1 MDSPAVERGSE
12 MRKRSWMAV
21 LVAAAL
27 CLAFAAPVAA
37 KDPVRPFGGS
47 FTTHDTYD
55 LTHPG
60 CPSGAFLKADII
72 GQGQFQHLGR
82 TRIHM
87 THCTWINFETGAG
100 WTDVGDMTLTAANG
114 DTLLLHYQAT
124 FQMDPWPDF
133 VSSTIDSL
141 PWTVVGGTG
150 RFEHATGSGTGHG
163 FGIMASGSSTYWL
176 SGSISY

>member
-1 MDSPAVERGSE
+1 
-12 MRKRSWMAV
+12 MRKRSPMAV

-60 CPSGAFLKADII
+60 CPSDAFLKADII

-82 TRIHM
+82 TQIHM
-87 THCTWINFETGAG
+87 THCTWLNFETGAG
-100 WTDVGDMTLTAANG
+100 WTDVGEMTLTAANG

-150 RFEHATGSGTGHG
+150 RFEHASGSGGGTNVAV
-163 FGIMASGSSTYWL
+163 MAAGTATYWL
-176 SGSISY
+176 SGTISY

>member
-1 MDSPAVERGSE
+1 MS
-12 MRKRSWMAV
+12 KRSWMAA
-21 LVAAAL
+21 LVAVAL

-47 FTTHDTYD
+47 FTTRDTYD

-72 GQGQFQHLGR
+72 GKGQLQHLGL

-87 THCTWINFETGAG
+87 THCTWLNFATGAG
-100 WTDVGDMTLTAANG
+100 WTDTGDMTLTAANG
-114 DTLLLHYQAT
+114 DRLFLHYQAT

-133 VSSTIDSL
+133 ITSTIDSL

-150 RFEHATGSGTGHG
+150 RFAH
-163 FGIMASGSSTYWL
+163 ASGSGGGTNFAVMAAGTATYWL
-176 SGSISY
+176 SGTISY